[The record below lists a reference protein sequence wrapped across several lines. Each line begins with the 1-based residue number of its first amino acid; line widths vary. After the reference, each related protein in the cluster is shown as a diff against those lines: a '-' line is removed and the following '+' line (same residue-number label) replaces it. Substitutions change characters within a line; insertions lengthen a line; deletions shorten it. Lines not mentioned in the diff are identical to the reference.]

1 MKVYKTTMKVT
12 IRRATANDLHGI
24 LAIVNHAILHTT
36 AIYDYEPRTIET
48 QQQWFDDKVKSAFPV
63 IVAEAEDKIVGF
75 ASYGAFNPKVG
86 YRMTVEHS
94 VYVADGFSGNGVGKM
109 LLSELIALAKTQKI
123 HVMVGLIDAS
133 NVGSIEF
140 HKKFGFTENGVLK
153 EVGFKFDK
161 WLDVQ
166 FMQLILD

>member
-12 IRRATANDLHGI
+12 IRPAATNDLQGI
-24 LAIVNHAILHTT
+24 LAIVNHAILNTT
-36 AIYDYEPRTIET
+36 AIYDYEPRTIEA
-48 QQQWFDDKVKSAFPV
+48 QRLWFDDKVERDLPV
-63 IVAEAEDKIVGF
+63 IIAEAEDKIVGF

-94 VYVADGFSGNGVGKM
+94 VYVADGFSGNGVGKQ
-109 LLSELIALAKTQKI
+109 LLAELIALAKAQKI

-133 NVGSIEF
+133 NIGSIAF
-140 HKKFGFTENGVLK
+140 HRKFEFTENGILK
-153 EVGFKFDK
+153 EVGFKFGK

-166 FMQLILD
+166 FMQLILY

>member
-12 IRRATANDLHGI
+12 IRPATVNDLREI
-24 LAIVNHAILHTT
+24 LVIVNHAILHTT
-36 AIYDYEPRTIET
+36 AIYDYEPRTIEA
-48 QQQWFDDKVKSAFPV
+48 QQQWFDDKVKRNFPV
-63 IVAEAEDKIVGF
+63 IVAEADAKIVGF

-94 VYVADGFSGNGVGKM
+94 VYVADGFSGNGIGKQ
-109 LLSELIALAKTQKI
+109 LLSELIALAKTQNI

-133 NVGSIEF
+133 NIRSIEF
-140 HKKFGFTENGVLK
+140 HKKFGFTENGILK
-153 EVGFKFDK
+153 EVGFKFGM